1 MEELVE
7 AQELGRTPSGLYSL
21 TEAGDY
27 DKGFSPDNF
36 SEFVNVACQVFNSS
50 HLMAHN
56 LTDLCTNQVHLPKSF
71 MVFVQVFYALVCI
84 LGLCG
89 NTLVI
94 YVVLRYSKMQTVTY
108 IYILMLAVA
117 DEIFLLGLP
126 FLIVTLSQKSWI
138 FGLPMCKIYMTTTS
152 INQVIAFPLCMRDW
166 ILSQQCAV
174 RSVPHSQHSVLEID
188 FCKSS
193 FFHIETKKMVYPKT
207 TDARMPTINNVGIIK

>member
-152 INQVIAFPLCMRDW
+152 INQVIAFPLCMRVGSW
-166 ILSQQCAV
+166 VNNVQSVQCHTVNTA
-174 RSVPHSQHSVLEID
+174 SWKLISLKTFIFSH
-188 FCKSS
+188 CNK
-193 FFHIETKKMVYPKT
+193 KKMLYPK
-207 TDARMPTINNVGIIK
+207 NY